1 MPKVLATEVI
11 VPDDRVK
18 GMINHGGPRRVLRPR
33 NVLAAVFLGMFLLVA
48 ARLFT
53 LHNGFSYRF
62 HPDEITKARQLQSG
76 EYNFYHPQL
85 LFRGTQA
92 MLLLRTGAVDG
103 RIRPDEPRDK
113 LEVPLYN
120 RILLNARTASAIF
133 AAGAVVLLA
142 LTAYWQRGSPEPGL
156 SDIAGAD
163 SIRALAALIA
173 VAVSLIACPS
183 LLVNAHFAKE
193 DAALVFGVGA
203 WVAAGAWFAR
213 RPSLGRALLF
223 ATACGVVVSGKWI
236 GGVLSVVGFIVIVI
250 GSRRMVP
257 RLAPRRG
264 AGETEGA
271 PKDAWET
278 GLMGRNDAGAPP
290 EAADYADPSLMRARA
305 PRIKTVLLSML
316 VLLGV
321 VLLINAP
328 VLWQFGRLIE
338 GLRYEAAHVT
348 SDHQGLIA
356 NAPLYYL
363 GELRHELG
371 WPLMLLALMEL
382 VATAALPGRRRRA
395 ELWIAPLAALVLFA
409 TICSTKIVF
418 LRYLLPVTVLMH
430 YFAGLGALTLG
441 EMVVAIA
448 RRRRVATQLPGH
460 GDMESF
466 ASPRLTTG
474 AALASV
480 AIGLLVLAPLLVPHV
495 MRERALLAH
504 FAHDRREDLQI
515 WAKDPS
521 RSPADA
527 RVLEAIPPGA
537 RVLQEH
543 LVAMERWAVP
553 FELRSVR
560 SVAFRMVEE
569 QAAGGQAGPG
579 VRTPEDLA
587 AEGYTHVAIVE
598 DRYRRFFDDRLRPTP
613 EFEHDYERIRAI
625 YQRLLDENGVKLVY
639 EYVAPRDRPE
649 WINPTIRIYRLPGG
663 Q

>member
-1 MPKVLATEVI
+1 M
-11 VPDDRVK
+11 
-18 GMINHGGPRRVLRPR
+18 MN
-33 NVLAAVFLGMFLLVA
+33 AASDHHVDQVSPARKRQAYVRAGRLIAAAMLLIFFLIA

-53 LHNGFSYRF
+53 WHNGFSYRF

-85 LFRGTQA
+85 LFRGAQA
-92 MLLLRTGAVDG
+92 MLFLRTGAIDG
-103 RIRPDEPRDK
+103 RIRADEPRDK

-120 RILLNARTASAIF
+120 RILLNARTASALF

-142 LTAYWQRGSPEPGL
+142 MSAYWQRGSRASRL
-156 SDIAGAD
+156 SETAGAD
-163 SIRALAALIA
+163 SIRALAALAA
-173 VAVSLIACPS
+173 VAASLIACPS
-183 LLVNAHFAKE
+183 LLANAHFAKE
-193 DAALVFGVGA
+193 DAALVFGVSA

-223 ATACGVVVSGKWI
+223 AAACGLVVSGKWI
-236 GGVLSVVGFIVIVI
+236 GGVLSIVGLIVIVI
-250 GSRRMVP
+250 GSRWMVP
-257 RLAPRRG
+257 RLAPRHG
-264 AGETEGA
+264 AADADAA
-271 PKDAWET
+271 PAPGT
-278 GLMGRNDAGAPP
+278 GLMSGSTDDATAPP
-290 EAADYADPSLMRARA
+290 EVLEYAGFGLMRARV
-305 PRIKTVLLSML
+305 PRIKIVLLSMA

-328 VLWQFGRLIE
+328 VLWQFGRLVE
-338 GLRYEAAHVT
+338 GLRYEAAHVA

-371 WPLMLLALMEL
+371 WGLMALALFEL
-382 VATAALPGRRRRA
+382 VATAALPRQRRRA
-395 ELWIAPLAALVLFA
+395 ELWIAPLAMLVLFA

-430 YFAGLGALTLG
+430 YFAALGALTLG
-441 EMVVAIA
+441 EIVIIGIS
-448 RRRRVATQLPGH
+448 RLRRVATQLPAHRTVSSIDSIPSMTG
-460 GDMESF
+460 G
-466 ASPRLTTG
+466 AS
-474 AALASV
+474 LASGAV
-480 AIGLLVLAPLLVPHV
+480 ALLVLAPLLVPHV
-495 MRERALLAH
+495 MRQRAALAH
-504 FAHDRREDLQI
+504 FAHDRREDLQV
-515 WAKDPS
+515 WANDPT
-521 RSPADA
+521 RPPAEA
-527 RVLEAIPPGA
+527 RALEAIPPDA

-560 SVAFRMVEE
+560 SIAFRMIEE
-569 QAAGGQAGPG
+569 QAVGGQAGPG

-613 EFEHDYERIRAI
+613 EFEPDYEKIRAM
-625 YQRLLDENGVKLVY
+625 YRRLLAEDGVTLIY
-639 EYVAPRDRPE
+639 EYVSPPGRPE
-649 WINPTIRIYRLPGG
+649 WINPTIRIYRLPSG